1 MRTQDILS
9 KHPNPSAQLDQI
21 VALVNSAFA
30 CEQCCT
36 ACADACLDEDG
47 DMDLRYCI
55 RTNLDC
61 ADVCA
66 TTGRM
71 LSRQTQP
78 NARLLRSQLEACRVA
93 CDACADECEKHA
105 DMHDHCRVCMEC
117 CRECSQACQALLD
130 AMPQGATA

>member
-9 KHPNPSAQLDQI
+9 KHPNPSDQLDQI

-36 ACADACLDEDG
+36 SCADACLDEDG

-66 TTGRM
+66 TTGRA

-78 NARLLRSQLEACRVA
+78 NARLLRAQLEACRIA
-93 CDACADECEKHA
+93 CDACADECAKHA
-105 DMHDHCRVCMEC
+105 DMHEHCRVCMEC
-117 CRECSQACQALLD
+117 CRECSEACQALLD

>member
-9 KHPNPSAQLDQI
+9 THPNPSDQLDQI

-36 ACADACLDEDG
+36 SCADACLGEDS
-47 DMDLRYCI
+47 DMDLTYCI

-66 TTGRM
+66 VTGRAV
-71 LSRQTQP
+71 SRMTEPNTQ
-78 NARLLRSQLEACRVA
+78 LLRAQLEACSVA

-117 CRECSQACQALLD
+117 CRECSKACQSLLD

>member
-36 ACADACLDEDG
+36 SCADACLDEDG

-71 LSRQTQP
+71 FSRQTQP
-78 NARLLRSQLEACRVA
+78 NAQLLRAQLEACRVA

-117 CRECSQACQALLD
+117 CRECSDACRALLD
-130 AMPQGATA
+130 AMPQGTTA

>member
-1 MRTQDILS
+1 MRTQDMLS
-9 KHPNPSAQLDQI
+9 KHPDPSDLLDEV

-36 ACADACLDEDG
+36 SCADACLAEDS
-47 DMDLRYCI
+47 DMDLTACI

-66 TTGRM
+66 TTGRV
-71 LSRQTQP
+71 LSRQTRP
-78 NARLLRSQLEACRVA
+78 TDAILRAQLQACVAA
-93 CDACADECEKHA
+93 CDACADECEGHA
-105 DMHDHCRVCMEC
+105 DMHEHCRVCMEC
-117 CRECSQACQALLD
+117 CRECADACRALLD